1 MPEPKPTEQY
11 EVVPNM
17 DVLTQPAVPAV
28 PDGNGQQPTAL
39 TIDQQSKQAAMAKAM
54 LENMKRQKEAACGEE
69 INRAITEIC
78 KKHKCLVRFMELR
91 QDGEPVKIWVQPV
104 LMDEPTT

>member
-1 MPEPKPTEQY
+1 MTELKPIEQY

-17 DVLTQPAVPAV
+17 DALTKAAA
-28 PDGNGQQPTAL
+28 PDGDGQQPAAP

-78 KKHKCLVRFMELR
+78 KRHHCQVRFMELR

-104 LMDEPTT
+104 LVDESAT